1 MERHLWNILD
11 LINDVIIPFHKT
23 SIISLIATST
33 LEVSQCT
40 ARVFA
45 RLSRPVKSGHGRK

>member
-1 MERHLWNILD
+1 MERHLWNMLE
-11 LINDVIIPFHKT
+11 LINDVIIPELCYK
-23 SIISLIATST
+23 IVLQRT

-45 RLSRPVKSGHGRK
+45 RLSRAVRAAMDE